1 MSGTMPEGCC
11 EEVHA
16 LTRTGRSHPSVVREP
31 DLDRHTVRTEP
42 DASRREEL
50 DWYIQHHPDSAQWTI
65 GEILR
70 ETNARWDIPAHDT
83 GRALRSSLSMD
94 GQMSKDDLEK
104 YFELVIPR
112 EPTS

>member
-1 MSGTMPEGCC
+1 MG
-11 EEVHA
+11 A
-16 LTRTGRSHPSVVREP
+16 
-31 DLDRHTVRTEP
+31 EP

-70 ETNARWDIPAHDT
+70 ESNARWDIPAHDT

-112 EPTS
+112 EPAS